1 MKARKRARGSPA
13 RWYTVIATLVGSVAD
28 ANEANFVA
36 TVAWRVDGIVS
47 VTNQLQ
53 FDDQPLW

>member
-1 MKARKRARGSPA
+1 M
-13 RWYTVIATLVGSVAD
+13 ATLVGSVAD

-36 TVAWRVDGIVS
+36 AVAWRVDGIVS

-53 FDDQPLW
+53 FDDQPL